1 MVIIFISCHIS
12 IYVDKLIGG
21 WFYWFKVSALR
32 SGSLVQL
39 VWHVRVV
46 LLIDQFK
53 KLNQLNQLNERGYS
67 IQSMK
72 LIQETMVQFH
82 DRCSLQG

>member
-21 WFYWFKVSALR
+21 WFYWFNWFDWFDWFKVSALR

-46 LLIDQFK
+46 LLMTNSK
-53 KLNQLNQLNERGYS
+53 N
-67 IQSMK
+67 
-72 LIQETMVQFH
+72 
-82 DRCSLQG
+82 